1 MESTLLS
8 ADDFLVGNE
17 SEDVNRSEVEAIL
30 RSVSPD
36 ALRAISLLHRYALDL
51 DPEYISC
58 KSDGPCAFLY
68 GIKKTFRMRPLV
80 LRLALSPGYPRELLI
95 KVDAS
100 ASDRHGR
107 FNLIVG
113 PRGRRWK
120 VMRYE
125 VPIGG
130 ITQPDI
136 KYFIQQFIESYENTT
151 ERHAKLHPDA
161 VLNGNSL
168 DSSFEPTVIAASIQ
182 SMSRADLQSATT
194 SSHSLQIEPEN
205 SENLIDTQPETAT
218 DEESIVIS
226 EDRSKV
232 RWEDIKWSIREVY
245 HHYKEGTLQLQ
256 PDFQRGYVWTPAI
269 QRRFIESIL
278 MRLPIPVVYL
288 AETVDRNYEVID
300 GQQRLTTIVD
310 FIDGKFPLA
319 KLSVLD
325 ELKGLRFKDLSPELH
340 KLFHNYQITGRVLDA
355 SCPPDSKFD
364 MFERLNTGSV
374 QLNKQELRN
383 CIYRGG
389 FNSMLKE
396 LAAQKDF
403 LSALGWKEPDA
414 RMKCEELILRF
425 FTFFYGNVESIRNYE
440 KALNDYMKDK
450 AKLSPER
457 SKIHEKDFRE
467 SLAKCVSVFGE
478 RPFRSWARATGEKD
492 PNGQWESRF
501 SSTVFE
507 ILMTGLAHYSKQTVV
522 ENSDAIREEFIN
534 LVTTDQKFFD
544 SLKWGTNTP
553 EKMAYRNVTWRGA
566 LRELLGYVGPE
577 TRCFTNSFK
586 KQLWDS
592 NPTCRICSQEIKTI
606 EDAAVDHIVHY
617 WRGGKTIPSNA
628 RLTHRYCN
636 QSRGGRND

>member
-8 ADDFLVGNE
+8 ADDFLIGNE
-17 SEDVNRSEVEAIL
+17 SEDVNRSDTEIIL
-30 RSVSPD
+30 SSVSPD
-36 ALRAISLLHRYALDL
+36 ALRAFSLLHRYALGL

-58 KSDGPCAFLY
+58 KLDGPCAFLY
-68 GIKKTFRMRPLV
+68 GIKKTSRMRPLV
-80 LRLALSPGYPRELLI
+80 LRLALSPGYRRELLI

-107 FNLIVG
+107 FNSTVG
-113 PRGRRWK
+113 TRGRRWK

-130 ITQPDI
+130 ITQADI

-151 ERHAKLHPDA
+151 ERHAKLDPDA

-168 DSSFEPTVIAASIQ
+168 EPTVIAASTQ
-182 SMSRADLQSATT
+182 SMSHTDLHPATT
-194 SSHSLQIEPEN
+194 LSHSLQIEPEN
-205 SENLIDTQPETAT
+205 SENLTDTQPETAI
-218 DEESIVIS
+218 DEESIIIS

-288 AETVDRNYEVID
+288 AETVDDKYEVID
-300 GQQRLTTIVD
+300 GQQRLTTIVN

-325 ELKGLRFKDLSPELH
+325 ELKGLRFKDLKPELQ
-340 KLFHNYQITGRVLDA
+340 KLFHNYQIAGRVLDA
-355 SCPPDSKFD
+355 SCPPDLKFD

-383 CIYRGG
+383 CICRGS

-414 RMKCEELILRF
+414 RMKGEELILRF
-425 FTFFYGNVESIRNYE
+425 FTFFYSNVRSIRNYE
-440 KALNDYMKDK
+440 KALTDYMREK
-450 AKLSPER
+450 ANLSLER
-457 SKIHEKDFRE
+457 SRIHEKDFRE

-492 PNGQWESRF
+492 PNGQWEARF

-507 ILMTGLAHYSKQTVV
+507 ILMTGLAHYSKQAVV

-534 LVTTDQKFFD
+534 LVTTDQNFFD

-553 EKMAYRNVTWRGA
+553 EKMTRRNETWGNA

-592 NPTCRICSQEIKTI
+592 NPNCRICGQEIKTI